1 MEAAMVYA
9 IAFLTALS
17 GAMMPGPLLTITIA
31 QTAKR
36 GFIASVLL
44 VAGHSLLEL
53 LLVIGLWFGLGSIM
67 KTPSVM
73 GTVAVIG
80 GFMLLWMGY
89 GMMKDAS
96 SISLDL
102 RTDNDN
108 ISSSRWLNHPIIA
121 GMVISLSNPYW
132 LIWWATIGLTLF
144 ASLSHNAL
152 PIIIAFYLGHIS
164 GDALWYMAVGGAV
177 ATGRRFINPRV
188 YKVIIRVCSVILII
202 LGISFL
208 YLTASGN
215 LWKIKMDMSPL
226 KHKIESISAK

>member
-1 MEAAMVYA
+1 MVYT

-17 GAMMPGPLLTITIA
+17 GAMMPGPLLTITIV

-67 KTPSVM
+67 KDRLVM
-73 GTVAVIG
+73 GLVTTIG
-80 GFMLLWMGY
+80 GGMLLWMGY
-89 GMMKDAS
+89 SMMKDAANM
-96 SISLDL
+96 SLDL
-102 RTDNDN
+102 KTDNESR
-108 ISSSRWLNHPIIA
+108 SSSRWLNHPIIA

-152 PIIIAFYLGHIS
+152 PIIAAFYLGHIS
-164 GDALWYMAVGGAV
+164 GDALWYLAVGGAV
-177 ATGRRFINPRV
+177 ATGRRFINPGV
-188 YKVIIRVCSVILII
+188 YKSIIRICAVILIL

-215 LWKIKMDMSPL
+215 LWKIKMDMAPL
-226 KHKIESISAK
+226 KHKIESISAG